1 MAVTLG
7 EWLLREERI
16 TPLQLEEALNH
27 QRRAGGRLGA
37 SLVTL
42 GILSDDDVA
51 AAVGRQM
58 GIALVD
64 LKETPID
71 PTVIDLVS
79 RDGALR
85 HAVLPVARS
94 GTTLTVA
101 MADPADVVALDQVK
115 FMTGLHV
122 EPVVAGEIAIR
133 EAALKVFGPAS
144 GRQGRDPVTRVREE
158 REAPSHTARTDTPT
172 TERED
177 GPVVQLVNAMML
189 SALRKGASD
198 IHIEPGENELR
209 VRFRIDGQLCP
220 VPAPAFRHRD
230 ALISRLKIMARLDI
244 AEKRLPQDGRIR
256 ADLVDRGRRRT
267 IDFRVSVLPTIFGE
281 KVVLRLLD
289 PDALVDLA
297 ALGFETDALEPFER
311 AIRQPWGMV
320 LVSGPTGSGKTSTLY
335 SSLAR
340 LNEPDVNIVTA
351 EDPVEFNL
359 RGVNQVQVREN
370 IGLGFATV
378 LRSFLRQDPNII
390 LVGEIRDSET
400 AAIAVRAALTGHLVL
415 STLHTTDAP
424 GSLSR
429 LVNMGVEPFLVAS
442 SLNLVCAQRLVRR
455 ICEACRERDAL
466 PAPAL
471 LEAGFSRED
480 AGLVPLFR
488 GRGCERC
495 AGTGYKGRVGL
506 FEVMEMSEPLREL
519 AVAKA
524 SATDIRKQALRQG
537 MTALRQRGLQKVR
550 GGVTTL
556 AEVLRETM

>member
-1 MAVTLG
+1 
-7 EWLLREERI
+7 
-16 TPLQLEEALNH
+16 
-27 QRRAGGRLGA
+27 
-37 SLVTL
+37 
-42 GILSDDDVA
+42 
-51 AAVGRQM
+51 
-58 GIALVD
+58 
-64 LKETPID
+64 
-71 PTVIDLVS
+71 
-79 RDGALR
+79 
-85 HAVLPVARS
+85 
-94 GTTLTVA
+94 
-101 MADPADVVALDQVK
+101 
-115 FMTGLHV
+115 
-122 EPVVAGEIAIR
+122 
-133 EAALKVFGPAS
+133 
-144 GRQGRDPVTRVREE
+144 
-158 REAPSHTARTDTPT
+158 
-172 TERED
+172 
-177 GPVVQLVNAMML
+177 
-189 SALRKGASD
+189 
-198 IHIEPGENELR
+198 
-209 VRFRIDGQLCP
+209 
-220 VPAPAFRHRD
+220 
-230 ALISRLKIMARLDI
+230 MARLDI

-297 ALGFETDALEPFER
+297 ALGFEADALEPFER

-415 STLHTTDAP
+415 STLHTNDAP

-455 ICEACRERDAL
+455 ICEACRERDVL

-480 AGLVPLFR
+480 AALVPVFR